1 MKFPLYPRVIAYSCV
16 LAAICGALTGHAAVA
31 AQAASPASP
40 ASAPVAAA
48 SAAAAPVSL
57 ATLANLSGPLR
68 LAGESASRAL
78 SLPVSA
84 SETVRSATLH
94 LVATNSVS
102 LLTARSALAV
112 RVNDRTIAQ
121 MQLSPHQPELTADI
135 RVPVDLLHPGYNTL
149 AFAVAEHATENCEDP
164 NAPELWTEIDTN
176 ASTLQMQ
183 TELKPLTPTL
193 ADLDDL
199 IDPKQALPR
208 SIAIV
213 PATHARN
220 DLQLGSGALLAEGVA
235 LRLRYL
241 APDLRVQDA
250 RPGAGGGA
258 VAGLALAP
266 LSGSDVLLFGTR
278 DALRPYLDPR
288 IASHIDGAFLGIYP
302 KPDDPRRFVLVV
314 SGRDDAQVAL
324 AARAFAHRELPLPKR
339 SEMAV
344 GALNEAT
351 LARYAAKHVLS
362 GTGAHAFKDLGFTT
376 RTLGP
381 ADHADLDLMLPAD
394 IYAPED
400 AEVIL
405 DLNFAEG
412 ARMRQDSVLNV
423 YLNNRFEQ
431 VIALDQQQGAVLRH
445 YRVAIPLRSFQPGP
459 NVLSLRP
466 VLVPLVSDH
475 CALRELRNLLITVFD
490 DSSLK
495 LPPASHFTTL
505 PDLKRFAQSEFPY
518 TVHPDGADLALRVA
532 ARDNDTL
539 RAAWSLMAK
548 IAQKQEWPLTSAQV
562 TAGSVAPGRHT
573 LLVGAVGALSQAD
586 WEGAPW
592 QPGRIETIAYDPAVD
607 SPGSEPRHEGLL
619 QSLRARF
626 GDAGQPAATS
636 SESMLSADTAL
647 SRQLLVMQ
655 FRGDARKTVTLLTA
669 ANAAE
674 LAEGVSRLVE
684 PNYWE
689 NLAGDVALMNFD
701 SPGLWAARSGASYAY
716 GELSAYDRLGF
727 ELSNHPWLG
736 YAGLAGLLALLAA
749 LTVVLLRRYHRK
761 HHAGSKD

>member
-1 MKFPLYPRVIAYSCV
+1 MKFSLSLRAFACSCV
-16 LAAICGALTGHAAVA
+16 LAAGVGAASASHAATAASALAASGPAAATSAVA
-31 AQAASPASP
+31 A
-40 ASAPVAAA
+40 PVQ
-48 SAAAAPVSL
+48 L

-68 LAGESASRAL
+68 LTGESASSSL
-78 SLPVSA
+78 SLPVA
-84 SETVRSATLH
+84 AREKVRSVTLH

-102 LLTARSALAV
+102 LLGERSELAV

-135 RVPVDLLHPGYNTL
+135 RVPVDLLRTGYNTL
-149 AFAVAEHATENCEDP
+149 TFAVAQHSTENCEDP
-164 NAPELWTEIDTN
+164 NSPELWTEIDTN
-176 ASTLQMQ
+176 ASTLQML
-183 TELKPLTPTL
+183 TELKPLAPVL
-193 ADLDDL
+193 ADLNDL
-199 IDPKQALPR
+199 IDPKQASPR

-213 PATHARN
+213 SATHPRT

-241 APDLRVQDA
+241 APNLRVQDA
-250 RPGAGGGA
+250 RAGAGGDA
-258 VAGLALAP
+258 LPGLALAP

-278 DALRPYLDPR
+278 DALRPYLAPR
-288 IASHIDGAFLGIYP
+288 IAAQIDGAFLGIYP

-314 SGRDDAQVAL
+314 SGQDDAQVAL
-324 AARAFAHRELPLPKR
+324 AARAFAHPELPLPKH

-351 LARYAAKHVLS
+351 IARYAAKQVLS
-362 GTGAHAFKDLGFTT
+362 GTNAHPFKELGFTT

-381 ADHADLDLMLPAD
+381 ADQADLNLMLPAD

-400 AEVIL
+400 AQVVL
-405 DLNFAEG
+405 DLNFTEG
-412 ARMRQDSVLNV
+412 ARMRQDSVLNI

-475 CALRELRNLLITVFD
+475 CTLRETRNLQLTIFD

-505 PDLKRFAQSEFPY
+505 PDLRRFAQSAFPY
-518 TVHPDGADLALRVA
+518 TVHPDGADLTLQVA

-539 RAAWSLMAK
+539 MAAWSLMAK
-548 IAQKQEWPLTSAQV
+548 IAQKQAWPLTSAQI
-562 TAGSVAPGRHT
+562 TSGSAASGKQT
-573 LLVGAVGALSQAD
+573 LLLGAVGALSHAAWD
-586 WEGAPW
+586 GAPW
-592 QPGRIETIAYDPAVD
+592 EPGRIETIAYNPPAD
-607 SPGSEPRHEGLL
+607 ASAGEPGREGLL
-619 QSLRARF
+619 QSLRASV
-626 GDAGQPAATS
+626 GGVGHTA

-655 FRGDARKTVTLLTA
+655 FRGEAGKTVTLLTA
-669 ANAAE
+669 ANSAE
-674 LAEGVSRLVE
+674 LAEGVRRLVE

-689 NLAGDVALMNFD
+689 NLTGDVALMSFD
-701 SPGLWAARSGASYAY
+701 SPDLWTGRSGARYDY
-716 GELSAYDRLGF
+716 GELNTYDRLGF
-727 ELSNHPWLG
+727 ELSSHPWLG
-736 YAGLAGLLALLAA
+736 YVALSCLLALLAW
-749 LTVVLLRRYHRK
+749 LTAVLLRRYYRK
-761 HHAGSKD
+761 HHAAPKD